1 MSIEPRLGLGL
12 RILLPFGLKGDG
24 NIDDH
29 FEASSGEGRF
39 ATI

>member
-1 MSIEPRLGLGL
+1 MPIEPRLVFGI
-12 RILLPFGLKGDG
+12 RLLLHVGLKGEG